1 MKMEMWRELLR
12 PLDSELARVVSL
24 DRVLVSRDGKRMR
37 ILLQAS
43 RLLQP
48 QEESALA
55 DAMAAGF
62 PKVNVETRV
71 RYCALSGDFLSAPQN
86 YAKVIANRVVARYP
100 GALPYLQGDAA
111 VFKIR
116 DGVLQMQVPGKT
128 GADSLRQRG
137 VDTGLVEIVKELF
150 GASLGVQIQEK
161 GGEEAM
167 LRAIEQRR
175 EEDRAIIAKL
185 SQAAVASAETAE
197 AAGAA
202 KKKDTGA
209 IIGRPITDPSIDMS
223 ELSEDTG
230 RATVTGEVLS
240 FEIKDSKNGK
250 TKIVIFT
257 MTDYTNS
264 IYCKMFI
271 TSRRQEGETGDIET
285 RAKELADAVSPGVW
299 ITVRGEYSFDDFQ
312 HEMVMR
318 VNDIMPAKKPT
329 REDKSEKKR
338 VELHMHTQMST
349 MDAVASASDL
359 IKQCAKWGHSAVA
372 VTDHGVVQA
381 FPEAFGAA
389 KKNGIKL
396 IPGCE
401 GYLID
406 DSAQIV
412 RNPDARML
420 RGGTFVVLD
429 VETTGLSTTGDEIT
443 ELGAVRFENGVE
455 VAEFNTLVNP
465 GKAIPAKVVELTGI
479 TDNMVRDMPKIGEVI
494 GDFAK
499 FCEGAVLCAH
509 NAPFDMAFVGRAFKA
524 AGLEFDHP
532 QLDTLPLFRNVYPTL
547 KSHKLGNVCKHLK
560 VVLNNAHR
568 ASNDA
573 RATGQC
579 MLKAFADPACAKA
592 EKLNELNTLFMGD
605 AGGTSYHIV
614 LLAASQQGLTNL
626 NRLVSESN
634 LNYFHRGPKMPRGV
648 IQKYREGLIV
658 GSACEAGELYRAILR
673 GAEDRELRKIAS
685 FYDYLEIQ
693 PLGNNEFLLREGT
706 LKSEEELKDINR
718 KIVRLGKELGK
729 PVVAAGDVHFKDPK
743 DSIYRAIAMNAKGFD
758 DCDLQ
763 APLYLRTTEEMLEEF
778 AYLGK
783 EEAYRVVVE
792 ATNEIADRVGKIS
805 LFPPHP
811 EGKETFQPFWADAEN
826 DIRTRVREKSTR
838 LYGDPVPEL
847 IQKRI
852 DKELNAIIGY
862 GFSTLYDI
870 AVKLVEESNRN
881 GYLVGSRGSV
891 GSSLVA
897 FLTDITEVNALPAHY
912 VCPKC
917 KRVEF
922 DVPAQYTCGMDLP
935 ARDCPDCGTRMNKDG
950 YNIPFEVFLGFKGD
964 KVPDI
969 DLNFS
974 GEYQGTG
981 QHYIETLFGKGKVF
995 RAGTIGTVAEK
1006 TAFGYVLKYLEER
1019 GKTASQAEKE
1029 RLAKGLTGVKRTTGQ
1044 HPGGMVLCPE
1054 GYEIYDF
1061 VAIQHP
1067 ADDLESEFITTH
1079 YDFNSMHDVLV
1090 KVDMLGHDDPTML
1103 KDLQDL
1109 TGIPP
1114 REVPLNDPEI
1124 FRQVMG
1130 LFAGP
1135 ECMGVKKEDT
1145 GIATG
1150 TLGIPEFG
1158 TNFVRQML
1166 VDTKPTS
1173 MEELIRISGLSH
1185 GTDVWLGNA
1194 QDLVKNNVV
1203 PLSKCLCTRDDIMN
1217 QLIEYGVDF
1226 KTAFDT
1232 MEFVR
1237 KGKAAKG
1244 DGLKPNM
1251 LEAMQE
1257 NNVPQWFIDSCNKI
1271 QYMFPKAHAVAYV
1284 TYALRIA
1291 YFKLFYPAEYYT
1303 CWLKR
1308 NKEDFSGTDM
1318 VASQEAI
1325 RSKLEEIAEME
1336 RDEREKK
1343 EGRKNMLDMLLEMS
1357 LRGVTVLPV
1366 DIYKS
1371 DPEKF
1376 ILLPEKRILPPLS
1389 SLDNLGLAAALVYA
1403 KAREEGPFISRED
1416 MARRKVQNSVIDA
1429 FAKAGI
1435 LGDIPESSQI
1445 SFF

>member
-1 MKMEMWRELLR
+1 MEMWRELLR
-12 PLDSELARVVSL
+12 PLDSGLARVVSL
-24 DRVLVSRDGKRMR
+24 DKVLVSRDGKRMR
-37 ILLQAS
+37 ILLGS
-43 RLLQP
+43 ERLLSP
-48 QEESALA
+48 QEEKALA
-55 DAMAAGF
+55 EAMEAGF
-62 PKVNVETRV
+62 PKTNTETRV
-71 RYCALSGDFLSAPQN
+71 RYTALADDFLADPQK
-86 YAKVIANRVVARYP
+86 YAELLLNRVVLSYP
-100 GALPYLQGDAA
+100 GVMPYLQTDRADL
-111 VFKIR
+111 KIKE
-116 DGVLQMQVPGKT
+116 GVLRLHVAGKT
-128 GADSLRQRG
+128 GAEYMKQRG
-137 VDTGLVEIVKELF
+137 VDQGIADILNELF
-150 GASLGVQIQEK
+150 GVRIGVQVRER
-161 GGEEAM
+161 GGEEAR

-175 EEDRAIIAKL
+175 EEDKAIIEQL
-185 SQAAVASAETAE
+185 SKAVTAAEESAASS
-197 AAGAA
+197 
-202 KKKDTGA
+202 KKKENAA
-209 IIGRPITDPSIDMS
+209 IFGRPITDPAIEMR
-223 ELSEDTG
+223 ELTEDTG

-240 FEIKDSKNGK
+240 FDIKDSKNGK

-257 MTDYTNS
+257 MSDYTNS
-264 IYCKMFI
+264 IYCKLFI
-271 TSRRQEGETGDIET
+271 TSRKQEGETGDIET
-285 RAKELADAVSPGVW
+285 RAKELADAVTPGAW
-299 ITVRGEYSFDDFQ
+299 ITVRGEYNFDDFQ
-312 HEMVMR
+312 HEMVMH
-318 VNDIMPAKKPT
+318 VSDIVSAKKPV
-329 REDKSEKKR
+329 REDKSEEKR
-338 VELHMHTQMST
+338 VELHMHTQMSA

-359 IKQCAKWGHSAVA
+359 IKQCAKWGHKAVA

-412 RNPDARML
+412 RNPDGRSL
-420 RGGTFVVLD
+420 RSTPFVVLD

-479 TDNMVRDMPKIGEVI
+479 TDNMVRDMPRIEEVI
-494 GDFAK
+494 PKFAK

-509 NAPFDMAFVGRAFKA
+509 NAPFDMAFVGRAFKK
-524 AGLEFDHP
+524 AGLEFEHP
-532 QLDTLPLFRNVYPTL
+532 QLDTLPLFRNVYPNL

-592 EKLNELNTLFMGD
+592 NTVSELNQIFLGD
-605 AGGTSYHIV
+605 IGGSSYHIV
-614 LLAASQQGLTNL
+614 LLAATQQGLTNL
-626 NRLVSESN
+626 NRLVSESHVN
-634 LNYFHRGPKMPRGV
+634 FFHRGPKMPRGL
-648 IQKYREGLIV
+648 IQKYREGLII
-658 GSACEAGELYRAILR
+658 GSACEAGELYKAVLR
-673 GAEDRELRKIAS
+673 GAEDKELKKIAS

-693 PLGNNEFLLREGT
+693 PIGNNEFMIREGT
-706 LKSEEELKDINR
+706 VKSEKDLQEINR
-718 KIVRLGKELGK
+718 KIVQLGRRLGK
-729 PVVAAGDVHFKDPK
+729 PVVAAGDVHFKDPQ
-743 DSIYRAIAMNAKGFD
+743 DAIYRAIAMNAKGFD
-758 DCDLQ
+758 DCDNQ
-763 APLYLRTTEEMLEEF
+763 APLYLRTTEEMLAECS
-778 AYLGK
+778 YLGE
-783 EEAYRVVVE
+783 EEARRVVIE
-792 ATNEIADRVGKIS
+792 DPNKIADMVGKIS

-811 EGKETFQPFWADAEN
+811 EGKETFQPFWADAED
-826 DIRTRVREKSTR
+826 DIRNRTYGKARRI
-838 LYGDPVPEL
+838 YGDPIPEL

-852 DKELNAIIGY
+852 DKELGAIIGY

-912 VCPKC
+912 VCPNC

-922 DVPAQYTCGMDLP
+922 DVPEQYTCGLDLP
-935 ARDCPDCGTRMNKDG
+935 AKDCPDCGTRMDKDG

-1029 RLAKGLTGVKRTTGQ
+1029 RLAKGLTGVKRTSGQ

-1114 REVPLNDPEI
+1114 REVPLNDPAI
-1124 FRQVMG
+1124 FKQVMG

-1135 ECMGVKKEDT
+1135 ECMGVNKEDT

-1158 TNFVRQML
+1158 TTFVRQMI
-1166 VDTKPTS
+1166 VDTKPTT
-1173 MEELIRISGLSH
+1173 MEELVRISGLSH

-1203 PLSKCLCTRDDIMN
+1203 PLAKCLCTRDDIMN

-1251 LEAMQE
+1251 LEAMQA

-1284 TYALRIA
+1284 MSALRIA

-1308 NKEDFSGTDM
+1308 NAGDFSGTDM
-1318 VASQEAI
+1318 VASQDAL
-1325 RSKLEEIAEME
+1325 RDKLQEIADLE

-1376 ILLPEKRILPPLS
+1376 QLLEGKRILPPLS
-1389 SLDNLGLAAALVYA
+1389 SLDGLGLSAALIYA
-1403 KAREEGPFISRED
+1403 KAREAGPFISRED
-1416 MARRKVQNSVIDA
+1416 MLRRKVQPSVIDA
-1429 FAKAGI
+1429 FAKAGV
-1435 LGDIPESSQI
+1435 LGDLPESSQL
-1445 SFF
+1445 SFFSM

>member
-1 MKMEMWRELLR
+1 MEMWRELLR
-12 PLDSELARVVSL
+12 PLDSGLARVVSL

-37 ILLQAS
+37 ILLNS
-43 RLLQP
+43 ERILNE
-48 QEESALA
+48 QEEKALSE
-55 DAMAAGF
+55 AMEKGF
-62 PKVNVETRV
+62 PKVQTETRV
-71 RYCALSGDFLSAPQN
+71 RYPALAEDFQADVQKYSSLILGRA
-86 YAKVIANRVVARYP
+86 ARSFP
-100 GALPYLQGDAA
+100 GALPYLQQGRAEMTL
-111 VFKIR
+111 R
-116 DGVLQMQVPGKT
+116 DGALQLRIAGKT
-128 GADSLRQRG
+128 GAEYIRKRG
-137 VDTGLVEIVKELF
+137 VDKGIEEIVRELF
-150 GASLGVQIQEK
+150 SLGCTVLVQEK
-161 GGEEAM
+161 GGEEAR
-167 LRAIEQRR
+167 LRAIDQQR
-175 EEDRAIIAKL
+175 EEEKAFIAAL
-185 SQAAVASAETAE
+185 AQAAANAE
-197 AAGAA
+197 AEGAA
-202 KKKDTGA
+202 RKKKENAA
-209 IIGRPITDPSIDMS
+209 ILGRPITDPPVEMS
-223 ELSEDTG
+223 ELTEDTG
-230 RATVTGEVLS
+230 NVCVTGEVIS
-240 FEIKDSKNGK
+240 FDIKDSKNGK
-250 TKIVIFT
+250 TKIVLFS
-257 MTDYTNS
+257 MTDFTNS
-264 IYCKMFI
+264 IYCKCFLQA
-271 TSRRQEGETGDIET
+271 RRQEGESGDVET
-285 RAKELADAVSPGVW
+285 RAKELAEAVGPGTW
-299 ITVRGEYSFDDFQ
+299 ITVRGEYAFDDFQ
-312 HEMVMR
+312 HDMVLR
-318 VNDIMPAKKPT
+318 VNDIMPAKKPV
-329 REDKSEKKR
+329 REDKSEQKR

-359 IKQCAKWGHSAVA
+359 IKQCAKWGHKAVA

-412 RNPDARML
+412 RNPDFRPL
-420 RGGTFVVLD
+420 RGAALVVLD

-479 TDNMVRDMPKIGEVI
+479 TDNMVRGMPRIEEI
-494 GDFAK
+494 IPEFAK

-509 NAPFDMAFVGRAFKA
+509 NAPFDMAFVGRAFKK
-524 AGLEFDHP
+524 AGLPFDHP

-547 KSHKLGNVCKHLK
+547 KSHKLGSVCKHLK
-560 VVLNNAHR
+560 VVLNGAHR

-579 MLKAFADPACAKA
+579 LLKAFADPACANA
-592 EKLNELNTLFMGD
+592 ETLAQLNELFLGD

-626 NRLVSESN
+626 NRLVSESHVHF
-634 LNYFHRGPKMPRGV
+634 FHRGPKMPRGL
-648 IQKYREGLIV
+648 IQKYREGLLL
-658 GSACEAGELYRAILR
+658 GSACEAGELYRAVLR
-673 GAEDRELRKIAS
+673 GAEEKELKRIAS

-693 PLGNNEFLLREGT
+693 PIGNNEFLLREGT
-706 LKSEEELKDINR
+706 VKSEKELQAINR
-718 KIVRLGKELGK
+718 RIVELGKRLGK
-729 PVVAAGDVHFKDPK
+729 PVVAAGDVHFKDPG
-743 DSIYRAIAMNAKGFD
+743 DAIYRAIAMNAKGFD
-758 DCDLQ
+758 DCDEQ
-763 APLYLRTTEEMLEEF
+763 PPLYLRTTEEMLEEF
-778 AYLGK
+778 AYLGE
-783 EEAYRVVVE
+783 EEARRVVIE
-792 ATNEIADRVGKIS
+792 APNRIADMVGKIS

-811 EGKETFQPFWADAEN
+811 EGKETFQPFWEDAEN
-826 DIRTRVREKSTR
+826 DIRTRTHEKATR
-838 LYGDPVPEL
+838 IYGDPIPE
-847 IQKRI
+847 IVQKRI
-852 DKELNAIIGY
+852 DKELGAIIGY

-912 VCPKC
+912 VCPNC

-922 DVPAQYTCGMDLP
+922 DVPEQYTCGLDLP
-935 ARDCPDCGTRMNKDG
+935 AKDCPDCGARMNKDG

-1019 GKTASQAEKE
+1019 GKTASQVEKE

-1067 ADDLESEFITTH
+1067 ADDLNSEFITTH

-1124 FRQVMG
+1124 FKQVMG

-1135 ECMGVKKEDT
+1135 ECMGVNREDT
-1145 GIATG
+1145 GISTG

-1158 TNFVRQML
+1158 TSFVRQML
-1166 VDTKPTS
+1166 VDTKPTT

-1194 QDLVKNNVV
+1194 ADLVKNEIV
-1203 PLSKCLCTRDDIMN
+1203 PLNKCLCTRDDIMN
-1217 QLIEYGVDF
+1217 QLIQYGVDS
-1226 KTAFDT
+1226 KVAFDT

-1251 LEAMQE
+1251 LEAMQA

-1291 YFKLFYPAEYYT
+1291 FFKLFYPAEYYT

-1325 RSKLEEIAEME
+1325 RDKLREIAEME

-1357 LRGVTVLPV
+1357 LRGVQVLPV
-1366 DIYKS
+1366 DIYES

-1376 ILLPEKRILPPLS
+1376 ILLEGKRILPPLS
-1389 SLDNLGLAAALVYA
+1389 SLDNLGLTAAQAYA
-1403 KAREEGPFISRED
+1403 KAREAGRFISRED
-1416 MARRKVQNSVIDA
+1416 MLRRKVQPSVIDA
-1429 FAKAGI
+1429 FAKAGV
-1435 LGDIPESSQI
+1435 LGELPESSQL
-1445 SFF
+1445 SFFSM